1 MLRTTRGPGRIQAS
15 ALHVIAST
23 LALALLM
30 GGARAF
36 VPPAPAGASHM
47 SRMLLARGACRLRP
61 AGGLRMARVEPEDG
75 IQRRSAAGTG
85 GSVPENTALRMLSSR
100 RFFVQLAAA
109 GGASLALGGGVLAP
123 VKPPAFAADAAADLA
138 GGVKGAP
145 VYDLGIG
152 KDYNRA
158 PGKLIVLPRD
168 ALEKSPSDDKEYRA
182 LTLPNGLRYAVRA
195 ICFHVCLS
203 PHAWSRL
210 HAPFMLLQG

>member
-1 MLRTTRGPGRIQAS
+1 MHMLRTTRGPGRRSS
-15 ALHVIAST
+15 ALHVIAGT
-23 LALALLM
+23 LALALLVD
-30 GGARAF
+30 GALAF

-47 SRMLLARGACRLRP
+47 SRMLHTRACRLRP

-123 VKPPAFAADAAADLA
+123 VKSPAFAADAAADLA

-152 KDYNRA
+152 QDYNRA

-168 ALEKSPSDDKEYRA
+168 ALEKSPSDDKDYRA
-182 LTLPNGLRYAVRA
+182 LTLPNGLRYAVQA

-203 PHAWSRL
+203 PNVWSRL

>member
-1 MLRTTRGPGRIQAS
+1 MHMLRTTRGPGRRSS
-15 ALHVIAST
+15 ALHVIAGT
-23 LALALLM
+23 LALALLVD
-30 GGARAF
+30 GALAF

-47 SRMLLARGACRLRP
+47 SRMLHTRACRLRP

-75 IQRRSAAGTG
+75 IQRRSAAETG

-123 VKPPAFAADAAADLA
+123 VKSLAFAADAAADLA

-152 KDYNRA
+152 QDYNRA

-168 ALEKSPSDDKEYRA
+168 ALEKSPSDDKDYRA
-182 LTLPNGLRYAVRA
+182 LTLPNGLRYAVQA

-203 PHAWSRL
+203 PNVWSRL